1 MWYTIR
7 SESTIIVITN
17 YVIYRPSSIN
27 SQYLKT
33 TLLTTLQR
41 LNFLLSI
48 AHFTITEIL
57 ARSLANFYCQQA
69 DRDMKFI
76 IYAIL
81 TQRARA
87 ENLKSRSV
95 TF

>member
-17 YVIYRPSSIN
+17 YVIYRPSPIN

-41 LNFLLSI
+41 LNFSLSI
-48 AHFTITEIL
+48 AQLQTKLIGKH
-57 ARSLANFYCQQA
+57 
-69 DRDMKFI
+69 
-76 IYAIL
+76 
-81 TQRARA
+81 
-87 ENLKSRSV
+87 SR
-95 TF
+95 